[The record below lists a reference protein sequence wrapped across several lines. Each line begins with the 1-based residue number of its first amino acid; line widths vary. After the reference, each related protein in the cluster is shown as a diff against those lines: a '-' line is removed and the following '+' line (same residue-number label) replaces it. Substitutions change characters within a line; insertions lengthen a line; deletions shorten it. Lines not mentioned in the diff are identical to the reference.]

1 MRYPNKIDF
10 FFAFTVCTVFLLL
23 FAKADLHAQIDRN
36 RKEEINITSA
46 FKPSIVRTGKLEFRA
61 DPPLKDT
68 SAYVFR
74 YAQAPLNF
82 KTSVGPIQVKPIAF
96 KSETDL
102 ESNSGETFFAKL
114 GYGNIQ
120 NPFASLSYNSKSQG
134 NHFSLH
140 VDHNSGKGSFADQQ
154 YATSSLLTKF
164 SKRINENQVAD
175 FFAGY
180 DFNAYKLYGFD
191 HEAVTI
197 PLDQIK
203 QNYHHAFG
211 GLSYQYVAGSDGQ
224 TLFTPSLRYDY
235 IRTNRLIGEN
245 QLFIQLPVSFRIA
258 SGLHL
263 KTAIDIQ
270 ALQLSENGKQLD
282 AKTLIQVPL
291 NIEYA
296 VKQILLN
303 GGITPVLK
311 NDKLSVLP
319 ELLAT
324 YMIPETGVKV
334 KAGIHNELNINS
346 MYKLIQ
352 ANPFMLPVDTLTIF
366 HEQQYFAGFDLHN
379 PKGLQLSFKTGYSQ
393 FKNQPLFI
401 NNGAFGNEL
410 KVLNESS
417 LSALMLETNL
427 TYIFSNTLKF
437 SSGLKGYSFQKQIDY
452 DEAYGLL
459 PLELLFRLDWEP
471 LEQLK
476 TRFTTVLW
484 SGTMSQTG
492 NNTDVKLQDAADIS
506 MGVEYKLN
514 KKWALWID
522 LNNIANSRYQRWN
535 QYPSFGFNFI
545 GGVRY
550 AFNKKD

>member
-1 MRYPNKIDF
+1 MRYRNKIEF
-10 FFAFTVCTVFLLL
+10 FFSFTVHTVFLLL
-23 FAKADLHAQIDRN
+23 FAKVELHAQIDRN

-68 SAYVFR
+68 SAYVFK
-74 YAQAPLNF
+74 YTKSPLSF
-82 KTSVGPIQVKPIAF
+82 KTSVGPIEVKPIAF
-96 KSETDL
+96 KSSADDENKL
-102 ESNSGETFFAKL
+102 GETFFAKL

-120 NPFASLSYNSKSQG
+120 NPFASLSYNSKAQD
-134 NHFSLH
+134 NQFSLH
-140 VDHNSGKGSFADQQ
+140 ADHNSAKGTVADQQ
-154 YATSSLLTKF
+154 YSNSSLLAKF
-164 SKRINENQVAD
+164 SKSINENQVAD
-175 FFAGY
+175 VFAGY
-180 DFNAYKLYGFD
+180 DFNAYKLYGYD
-191 HEAVTI
+191 HDAITI
-197 PLDQIK
+197 PTDQIQ

-235 IRTNRLIGEN
+235 IRTNRLVGEN
-245 QLFIQLPVSFRIA
+245 QLYIKMPVSFRIA
-258 SGLHL
+258 SGLHF
-263 KTAIDIQ
+263 KTAIDLQ
-270 ALQLSENGKQLD
+270 ALQLSDNGKKVD
-282 AKTLIQVPL
+282 AKTLLQTPL

-296 VKQILLN
+296 VNQILLN

-311 NDKLSVLP
+311 NDKLSILP
-319 ELLAT
+319 ELMAS
-324 YMIPETGVKV
+324 YMLPETGVRV

-346 MYKLIQ
+346 MHKLLQ
-352 ANPFMLPVDTLTIF
+352 VNPFMLPVDTLTVF
-366 HEQQYFAGFDLHN
+366 HEQQYFAGFDLHSS
-379 PKGLQLSFKTGYSQ
+379 KGLQLSFKAGYSN

-427 TYIFSNTLKF
+427 TYIFSNMLKF

-459 PLELLFRLDWEP
+459 PLELLFRLDWDP
-471 LEQLK
+471 LKQLK

-484 SGTMSQTG
+484 SGTMSKIG
-492 NNTDVKLQDAADIS
+492 SNTDVKLQDAADIS
-506 MGVEYKLN
+506 MGVEYILN

>member
-1 MRYPNKIDF
+1 MRYPNKVYF
-10 FFAFTVCTVFLLL
+10 SFYLTVQAVIFLLL
-23 FAKADLHAQIDRN
+23 STNDLNAQIDRN

-68 SAYVFR
+68 SAYIFK
-74 YAQAPLNF
+74 YTQEPLNF
-82 KTSVGPIQVKPIAF
+82 RTSVGPIEVKPLAF
-96 KSETDL
+96 KSEADEENTL
-102 ESNSGETFFAKL
+102 GETFFAKL

-120 NPFASLSYNSKSQG
+120 NPFASLSYHSKAQG

-140 VDHNSGKGSFADQQ
+140 ADHNSAKGNIDDQQ
-154 YATSSLLTKF
+154 YANSSVLTKF
-164 SKRINENQVAD
+164 TKSINENQVAD
-175 FFAGY
+175 IFAGY
-180 DFNAYKLYGFD
+180 DFNAYKLYGYD
-191 HEAVTI
+191 HAAVSI
-197 PLDQIK
+197 PPEQIK
-203 QNYHHAFG
+203 QHYHHAFA
-211 GLSYQYVAGSDGQ
+211 GLTYQYVAGSDGQ
-224 TLFTPSLRYDY
+224 TLFTPSMRYDY
-235 IRTNRLIGEN
+235 IRTNKLVGEN
-245 QLFIQLPVSFRIA
+245 QLHIKLPVSFRIA

-263 KTAIDIQ
+263 KTAIELQ
-270 ALQLSENGKQLD
+270 ALQLSENGKKLD
-282 AKTLIQVPL
+282 AKTLLQTPL
-291 NIEYA
+291 SVDYA
-296 VKQILLN
+296 VKQISLN

-319 ELLAT
+319 ELMAS
-324 YMIPETGVKV
+324 YMLPETAVRV
-334 KAGIHNELNINS
+334 KACLHNELNINS
-346 MYKLIQ
+346 MYKLLHV
-352 ANPFMLPVDTLTIF
+352 NPFMLPVDTLTLF
-366 HEQQYFAGFDLHN
+366 QEQQYFAGFDLHSS
-379 PKGLQLSFKTGYSQ
+379 KGLQLSFKAGYSQ

-410 KVLNESS
+410 KVLNESA

-427 TYIFSNTLKF
+427 TYIFSNMLKF
-437 SSGLKGYSFQKQIDY
+437 SSGLKGYSFQKQVDY

-484 SGTMSQTG
+484 SGTMSKIG

-506 MGVEYKLN
+506 MGIEYILN
-514 KKWALWID
+514 KKWALWMD

>member
-1 MRYPNKIDF
+1 MRYPNKVEF
-10 FFAFTVCTVFLLL
+10 LLSFTVITVLLL
-23 FAKADLHAQIDRN
+23 LLTNADLHAQIDRN

-68 SAYVFR
+68 SSYVFR
-74 YAQAPLNF
+74 YNQATLNF
-82 KTSVGPIQVKPIAF
+82 KTSVGPIEVKPMAF
-96 KSETDL
+96 KSD
-102 ESNSGETFFAKL
+102 SDPNNNSGKTFFAKL

-140 VDHNSGKGSFADQQ
+140 ADHNSAKGSFADQE
-154 YATSSLLTKF
+154 YANSSLLAKF

-175 FFAGY
+175 FSAGY
-180 DFNAYKLYGFD
+180 DFNAYKLYGYD
-191 HEAVTI
+191 HDAITI
-197 PLDQIK
+197 PSDQIQ

-224 TLFTPSLRYDY
+224 TLFTPSMRYDY
-235 IRTNRLIGEN
+235 FRTNRLVSEN
-245 QLFIQLPVSFRIA
+245 QLLIKMPVSFRIA

-270 ALQLSENGKQLD
+270 ALQLSQNSKQQD

-296 VKQILLN
+296 VNQILLN

-319 ELLAT
+319 EILVSYKL
-324 YMIPETGVKV
+324 PETSVKV
-334 KAGIHNELNINS
+334 KVGVHNELNINS
-346 MYKLIQ
+346 MYKLNQI
-352 ANPFMLPVDTLTIF
+352 NPFILPVDTLTIF
-366 HEQQYFAGFDLHN
+366 QEQQYFAGFDLHSA
-379 PKGLQLSFKTGYSQ
+379 KGLQLSVKTGYSQ

-417 LSALMLETNL
+417 LSALMLDANL
-427 TYIFSNTLKF
+427 TYIFSNNLKF
-437 SSGLKGYSFQKQIDY
+437 SSGLKGYSFQKQSDY

-471 LEQLK
+471 IEQLK

-484 SGTMSQTG
+484 SGTMSKTG
-492 NNTDVKLQDAADIS
+492 NNTDIKLQDAADIS